1 MLIFQELEKI
11 PQLATPIALTIGN
24 FDGMHRGHLKLL
36 RELKKRAKSGKTAAL
51 TFTNHPADV
60 LKHRPPAP
68 ALCTLDHKLK
78 LLEEEKIDL
87 LLLLTFTEE
96 LSKETFEQFLQGI
109 KKRLPFTFL
118 LLGKGASFGKENQG
132 DETRVKALQ
141 EKLQFHAEYLEKES
155 LNGQVIS
162 SGLIRKELEKGD
174 LRKVSELL
182 GRPYS
187 IYTSFAKEGSCTLN
201 LILPPSGDY
210 RVTLLYKG
218 KEVPSRAQINQTT
231 KTLQVDLSPLPTYS
245 PANPIEIQFTGGNA
259 SA

>member
-1 MLIFQELEKI
+1 MLIFHQLEEI
-11 PQLATPIALTIGN
+11 PSLTQPIALTIGN

-36 RELKKRAKSGKTAAL
+36 KEVKKRAKSGNAVAL

-96 LSKETFEQFLQGI
+96 LSHETFDQFLQRI
-109 KKRLPFTFL
+109 KTKLPFTFL

-132 DETRVKALQ
+132 DEPRVKALQ

-174 LRKVSELL
+174 LKKASELL

-187 IYTSFAKEGSCTLN
+187 IYTSLAKDGSCTLN
-201 LILPPSGDY
+201 LILPPSGEY
-210 RVTLLYKG
+210 RVKLLYKG
-218 KEVPSRAQINQTT
+218 KEFVSLARIDRET
-231 KTLQVDLSPLPTYS
+231 KTVHMDLAPLPTYF
-245 PANPIEIQFTGGNA
+245 AKDPIEVQFIEVT
-259 SA
+259 